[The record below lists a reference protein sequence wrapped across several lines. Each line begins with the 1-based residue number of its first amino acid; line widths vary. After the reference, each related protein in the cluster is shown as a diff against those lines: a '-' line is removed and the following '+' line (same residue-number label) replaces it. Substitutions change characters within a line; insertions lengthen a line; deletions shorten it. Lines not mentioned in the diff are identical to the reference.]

1 MTKVTGL
8 GCSASALIGA
18 FIGCIDNKN
27 EATAA
32 AMALLGISGEIAVQE
47 SKGPGSL
54 QMNLIDKLYNITEEE
69 FRSHIKISMS

>member
-1 MTKVTGL
+1 MYIQT
-8 GCSASALIGA
+8 AS
-18 FIGCIDNKN
+18 
-27 EATAA
+27 